1 MLVALTPQDNTAFLR
16 EVDEE
21 LRREQAATL
30 FRRYGIAAI
39 LGVVLLLAALGG
51 WFYWRHHRDQVA
63 EAQAAQYQAALD
75 SLAADKPEAAAKPL
89 AELAGSDIAG
99 YRALSRFFQADVLL
113 VKKDLRGAAAKF
125 GEAAKDEG
133 VGQPFRDLALIR
145 QTNAEFDSLKPEVV
159 VQRLRTLAVPGNP
172 WFGSA
177 GELVAAAYIKQGR
190 RDLAGA
196 LLKKMAADK
205 DVPESLRQRAIQLA
219 GVMGVDAV
227 GAGVDKAR

>member
-1 MLVALTPQDNTAFLR
+1 MALTPQDNTAFLR

-21 LRREQAATL
+21 LRREQAVAL
-30 FRRYGIAAI
+30 WRRYGIAAI
-39 LGVVLLLAALGG
+39 VGIVVLLLALGG
-51 WFYWRHHRDQVA
+51 WFYWQHRREQAA
-63 EAQAAQYQAALD
+63 EAQAAQYQTALD
-75 SLAADKPEAAAKPL
+75 SLAAEKPDAAAKPL

-125 GEAAKDEG
+125 GEVAADAG
-133 VGQPFRDLALIR
+133 AGQPFRDLALVR
-145 QTNAEFDSLKPEVV
+145 QTNAEFDGLKPEVV

-177 GELVAAAYIKQGR
+177 GELVAAAYVKQGR

-227 GAGVDKAR
+227 DAGVEKAR

>member
-39 LGVVLLLAALGG
+39 LAVVVLLAAVGG
-51 WFYWRHHRDQVA
+51 WLYWRHHRDQVA
-63 EAQAAQYQAALD
+63 EAQAGQYQAALD

-125 GEAAKDEG
+125 GEVARDDG

-227 GAGVDKAR
+227 GAGVEQAR